1 MENRPTKREKGESG
15 AREGCEQGGEKT
27 GWEKERG
34 KGGRGQKNG
43 YKEGNLR
50 KGGGKETGMG
60 RGGALETNAKVK
72 GWRAG
77 MKAREKCKEGGRKS
91 PNCVRQECAG
101 LSPHPGGLLALND

>member
-1 MENRPTKREKGESG
+1 MENRLTKREKGESG
-15 AREGCEQGGEKT
+15 AREGCEDGMGE
-27 GWEKERG
+27 G

-50 KGGGKETGMG
+50 KGGGKEKGMG
-60 RGGALETNAKVK
+60 RESALGTNAKVK